1 MKLSTC
7 KTKKKEKE
15 KAKQKKQKKKTK
27 QFVSLITFNEGT
39 E

>member
-1 MKLSTC
+1 MKLSTF
-7 KTKKKEKE
+7 KKKKKKKE